1 MVHVLQTNNETDY
14 DQKKNMNNIQIRR
27 ELVEEWGFLQE
38 QSLS

>member
-1 MVHVLQTNNETDY
+1 MVHVLQTNNETNY

>member
-1 MVHVLQTNNETDY
+1 MVHVLQTNNETNY
-14 DQKKNMNNIQIRR
+14 DQKKNMNKIQIRR